1 MASAIT
7 GEVERNL
14 DALKYI
20 ISARKEEVKQQFD
33 LLRKKL
39 VNQERAM
46 YAQLD
51 ELYSS
56 AVNATKGVLRSIEQ
70 LDRGKASLEST
81 LKENH
86 VLNLLEKT
94 VSDLNVEK
102 QRLVQ
107 ESGTTRNVH
116 LIWNLEPFINDL
128 KGLCKITTTNSNRNF
143 VSKNI
148 ILTRNPT
155 GSFGFVIMTDATKL
169 VSICR
174 INTGSPAELG
184 ELRVG
189 DILLE
194 LNGED
199 ISESTHF
206 DVVEKIRGLTQ
217 VSLLI
222 RRISD

>member
-107 ESGTTRNVH
+107 ESGEYVNF
-116 LIWNLEPFINDL
+116 LL
-128 KGLCKITTTNSNRNF
+128 SN
-143 VSKNI
+143 I
-148 ILTRNPT
+148 
-155 GSFGFVIMTDATKL
+155 
-169 VSICR
+169 
-174 INTGSPAELG
+174 
-184 ELRVG
+184 
-189 DILLE
+189 
-194 LNGED
+194 
-199 ISESTHF
+199 
-206 DVVEKIRGLTQ
+206 Q
-217 VSLLI
+217 
-222 RRISD
+222 